1 MAFCDTC
8 LLCSSF
14 ISAYREYLLETEE
27 SNVRRVHLSV
37 HDASSIDRS
46 ASSSSSF
53 PSSVSEGGGRDG
65 SVDSRRRAN
74 ERARERESERARE
87 RDARGRRDDGVRAR
101 RRGGG
106 ERGDERDDD
115 DERVERG
122 TMARERRDDASRRAR
137 ERARDGDG

>member
-1 MAFCDTC
+1 
-8 LLCSSF
+8 
-14 ISAYREYLLETEE
+14 LETEE